1 MCGGGG
7 GGGGGWASVFLFQKQ
22 TSSFQQYF
30 SHTETMSGLL
40 CAMEHV
46 YG

>member
-1 MCGGGG
+1 MEGGGVG
-7 GGGGGWASVFLFQKQ
+7 IRFLFQKQ